1 MHNSLSTKSTSDGI
15 SGTASGS
22 ASDGCRHRT
31 IRARPMDGRFTR
43 TTVWPRLPLPSCD
56 NNARILRKAVEVQP
70 LDRPTYLP
78 PTIGSPNRVNHTVAP
93 MAEAAA
99 TSKTNVHRPGG
110 ERRSLKG
117 GGVMVHVVYSG
128 RAESE

>member
-1 MHNSLSTKSTSDGI
+1 M
-15 SGTASGS
+15 
-22 ASDGCRHRT
+22 
-31 IRARPMDGRFTR
+31 RARPMAGRSAR
-43 TTVWPRLPLPSCD
+43 TTGGPPLPHPSCE
-56 NNARILRKAVEVQP
+56 NTARILSKSVEVQP
-70 LDRPTYLP
+70 FARPTYLP

-99 TSKTNVHRPGG
+99 TSKPNVHRPGG

-117 GGVMVHVVYSG
+117 GGVMVHGAYSG

>member
-1 MHNSLSTKSTSDGI
+1 MHNSPSTKSTSDG
-15 SGTASGS
+15 ASGL
-22 ASDGCRHRT
+22 ALDGCRHRT

-43 TTVWPRLPLPSCD
+43 TTVWPRLPLPSCN
-56 NNARILRKAVEVQP
+56 NNARILTKAVEVQP

-99 TSKTNVHRPGG
+99 TSKTNVHRPG
-110 ERRSLKG
+110 
-117 GGVMVHVVYSG
+117 
-128 RAESE
+128 